1 MVVFF
6 EAVERRRLYI
16 RSHVALERNQSQ
28 ACNGGPLSTSL
39 SPHVLLYP
47 RGMLHAGA
55 RVRTFA

>member
-16 RSHVALERNQSQ
+16 RSHVAFERNQRQ
-28 ACNGGPLSTSL
+28 ACIGGPLSTSS
-39 SPHVLLYP
+39 SPHVLLQP
-47 RGMLHAGA
+47 RGMLHAEA